1 MKTNKLDH
9 LSIAVKNLDEARK
22 IWEPILGK
30 AEPDDAYVDDSENIR
45 VARYWLGEIGFEL
58 MESTTPDGDVAK
70 FIEKRGEGV
79 MLLSLNVDNTRDA
92 MDELT
97 QKDYPFIGGARQFR
111 DCEFAF
117 IHPKKMNGV
126 LLEIIDDKDK
136 MGAPV
141 D

>member
-9 LSIAVKNLDEARK
+9 LSIAVRNLDEARK

-30 AEPDDAYVDDSENIR
+30 SEPDDAYIDESENIR
-45 VARYWLGEIGFEL
+45 VARYWLGEVGFEL

-70 FIEKRGEGV
+70 FIDKRGEGI
-79 MLLSLNVDNTRDA
+79 MLISLNVDDTRDS
-92 MDELT
+92 MDEL
-97 QKDYPFIGGARQFR
+97 KEKGYPFIGGARQFR

-136 MGAPV
+136 M
-141 D
+141 DR

>member
-30 AEPDDAYVDDSENIR
+30 SEPDDTYIDESEKIR
-45 VARYWLGEIGFEL
+45 VARYWLGEVGFEL

-79 MLLSLNVDNTRDA
+79 MLISFNVDNTREA
-92 MDELT
+92 IDEL
-97 QKDYPFIGGARQFR
+97 KEKGYPFIGGARQFR

-126 LLEIIDDKDK
+126 LLELIDDKEK
-136 MGAPV
+136 MGASG